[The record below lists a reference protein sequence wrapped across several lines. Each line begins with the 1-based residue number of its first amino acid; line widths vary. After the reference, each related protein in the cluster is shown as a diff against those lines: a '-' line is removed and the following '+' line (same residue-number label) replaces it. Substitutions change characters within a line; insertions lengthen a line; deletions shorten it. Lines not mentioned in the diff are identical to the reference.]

1 MKKLV
6 FILMMF
12 ASIFSFAEMKDGT
25 YSAEKNYDSEWK
37 SIVKIT
43 VKRDKI
49 IGAQFDRQNKN
60 GQSLSLNKDDFR
72 DSALNSSRELV
83 SSQNANN
90 VIPEFREIVKFLIQK
105 ANNGETGNHKM

>member
-6 FILMMF
+6 FIFMMF
-12 ASIFSFAEMKDGT
+12 VSIFSFAEMKDGV

-49 IGAQFDRQNKN
+49 IGAQFDRQNKS

-72 DSALNSSRELV
+72 DSSRELV
-83 SSQNANN
+83 SSQNVND

-105 ANNGETGNHKM
+105 ANNGETGNYKM

>member
-6 FILMMF
+6 FIFMMF
-12 ASIFSFAEMKDGT
+12 VSIFSFAEMKDGT

-72 DSALNSSRELV
+72 DSSRELV